1 MRSTLAAAL
10 ALACVGAATAA
21 RAGDRDD
28 ALAIIDQAVQAQ
40 GGADALAKLRTAV
53 RRGEGFLYQGDDK
66 QPFTDEM
73 RLDLP
78 DRWRLSLE
86 IDKQVRFTVAVA
98 GDKGWEALGGKV
110 DDLGPERLKEMR
122 EEIYVLW
129 LETLL
134 PLRKDGFDLAPLPEA
149 KVDGQT
155 VVGVQ
160 ASSKGRP
167 DVKLYFDKETHLPAR
182 VEWSAREA
190 GLPHAKAYLLSD
202 YRDFDGVKAPT
213 HLVETTDGKKI
224 SELTSASYKFPS
236 KADDA
241 AFTKP

>member
-10 ALACVGAATAA
+10 ACVLATTTI

-53 RRGEGFLYQGDDK
+53 RRGEGFLFQGDDK

-73 RLDLP
+73 TLDLP
-78 DRWRLSLE
+78 DRWRLSLD
-86 IDKQVRFTVAVA
+86 IDKQTRFTLAVA

-110 DDLGPERLKEMR
+110 EDIGPERLKEMR

-129 LETLL
+129 LQTLL

-149 KVDGQT
+149 KVDGQA
-155 VVGVQ
+155 VVGVK
-160 ASSKGRP
+160 ASSKDRP
-167 DVKLYFDKETHLPAR
+167 DVKLYFDKTTHRRPGSSGAPGG
-182 VEWSAREA
+182 AA
-190 GLPHAKAYLLSD
+190 AAKAYLLGD
-202 YRDFDGVKAPT
+202 YPDFDGVKMPT

-224 SELTSASYKFPS
+224 SELTSAVYKFPS

>member
-1 MRSTLAAAL
+1 MRTTLAALL
-10 ALACVGAATAA
+10 AWGCVFGATAA

-28 ALAIIDQAVQAQ
+28 ALAVIDQAIQAQ
-40 GGADALAKLRTAV
+40 GGASTLAKLPTAV
-53 RRGEGFLYQGDDK
+53 RRGEGVLYQGDEK

-73 RLDLP
+73 TLDLP
-78 DRWRLSLE
+78 DRWRIALE
-86 IDKQVRFTVAVA
+86 INKQVRFSIAVT

-110 DDLGPERLKEMR
+110 EDVGPERLKELR
-122 EEIYVLW
+122 EAMYVLW

-149 KVDGQT
+149 KVDGQPA
-155 VVGVQ
+155 VGVQ
-160 ASSKGRP
+160 ASSKDHP
-167 DVKLYFDKETHLPAR
+167 DVKLYFDKTTHLPVK

-190 GLPHAKAYLLSD
+190 GLPHAKEVLLGD
-202 YRDFDGVKAPT
+202 YKEFDGVKMPT
-213 HLVETTDGKKI
+213 HLIEMTDGKKV